1 MCASLFQMKD
11 FTLKKMLIILTIFQP
26 FHFRFQAAVKT
37 ANKETDNQ
45 ANQKLSC
52 NSCHFQIILYKPAA
66 TPNQLHN

>member
-11 FTLKKMLIILTIFQP
+11 FTLKKMLIILTIFP
-26 FHFRFQAAVKT
+26 HFHVRA